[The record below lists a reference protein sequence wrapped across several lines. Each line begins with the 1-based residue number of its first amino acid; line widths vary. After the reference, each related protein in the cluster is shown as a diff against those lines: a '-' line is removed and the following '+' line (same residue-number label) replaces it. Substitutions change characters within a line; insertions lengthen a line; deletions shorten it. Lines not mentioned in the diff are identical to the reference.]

1 MTHIPIKFE
10 RRIIDTLNGAL
21 NKHLIDN
28 FIVIRRVDGSRLSN
42 DEIMRLTRPYFKSA
56 IPENHW
62 EETPMQK
69 QFSETI
75 RMATESSD
83 EAEAARMFVG
93 TICPMCNSVEEGPDG
108 PVGKGVALYNSDQM
122 VVAFIAGQQWL
133 HDRIARSIPLPN
145 LDIVGAMD
153 LLRRF
158 IYALPKDLSIETAIK
173 YLSEQKIKE
182 D

>member
-1 MTHIPIKFE
+1 MTHNVKKFE
-10 RRIIDTLNGAL
+10 RR
-21 NKHLIDN
+21 
-28 FIVIRRVDGSRLSN
+28 S
-42 DEIMRLTRPYFKSA
+42 
-56 IPENHW
+56 PETPKTCELHFHR
-62 EETPMQK
+62 EETPVEK

-93 TICPMCNSVEEGPDG
+93 TIYPMCYSVEEGPDG
-108 PVGKGVALYNSDQM
+108 PVGKGMALYDSGQM